1 MIVDNAQAVKFI
13 SEPFAFTQH
22 TLYMLL
28 LFVKHKVRC
37 YAMSSLANVVQNDL
51 WPLHSP
57 RLLSRE
63 ITRQLSWLQCC
74 ADDRMES

>member
-22 TLYMLL
+22 PLYMLL

-37 YAMSSLANVVQNDL
+37 YAMTGVANVVQNVA
-51 WPLHSP
+51 P
-57 RLLSRE
+57 
-63 ITRQLSWLQCC
+63 
-74 ADDRMES
+74 A

>member
-37 YAMSSLANVVQNDL
+37 YAMTGVANVVQNDCGPCIVL
-51 WPLHSP
+51 DAFVDHETTFLVAM
-57 RLLSRE
+57 LLMTV
-63 ITRQLSWLQCC
+63 I
-74 ADDRMES
+74 ES